1 MIEIKRIEQND
12 LEALSMLY
20 YELSEEKTD
29 FDIMVKN
36 FECIEKNE
44 FKKYLD
50 LEHSAFTPKKCFS
63 GTKRSFI

>member
-50 LEHSAFTPKKCFS
+50 
-63 GTKRSFI
+63 